1 MLVSKIYSALGNKK
15 KAEAQKVHEQEQLK
29 AKQKEQENQIQ
40 IFTSHNQINMFIVE
54 VIKLMNDGRYRS
66 AISKIYCFFNSDQ
79 CIQISSVQ
87 TLKLIRRYFACLS
100 YIIKKT
106 KASENKP
113 SESKLQTLFLLLK
126 RANELLNEQNRIILT
141 LILKGQS
148 VHSDK
153 NPNINRL
160 SIQMEHSLQDFVKM
174 SSKSV
179 FKGLISYDSELKNDN
194 FDFKKHVQ
202 QKNNP
207 TAQQQESQK
216 EEKKFDINLFDN
228 QEDEITST
236 DRTYKNQSQ
245 KQLEQEERKK
255 KQNQKKKIL
264 FQTKC
269 MIVFSLKLC
278 QFWAFYFKYK
288 NMISQYALSLRKAL
302 DLCNQ
307 LQGCWEDEY
316 QREMV
321 NIKIEVSNFYFEQ
334 QSFDMCQKKM
344 NKVWD
349 NILQQF
355 NIKQYI
361 LQNQYNLPQKQK
373 VRILHSFH
381 DYISLVITVLG
392 NMTLLEEYQGNY
404 SRLIECIRLQV
415 WLALNYL
422 EGVHDDISLICLN
435 NLKNAQKKYAE
446 LLNEEG
452 EILRVLDEVF
462 GIKQE
467 KRNKLKY
474 SNCEDEFQEK
484 LNYKFYKKYKIEKLN
499 KALVIL
505 HKKSKSATKEDLM
518 KAYHLESPKNKLL
531 NLLELQQDEQ
541 QLDAELQQQNLMNQK
556 QITIQLH
563 EEQMIKMNSNN
574 TTLSTRLSESLSSP
588 FLTSISQNNDFL
600 KESFFSPL
608 QAVQFSS
615 LADSQE
621 KQLMIDI
628 IDNIKEEEDFVLSK
642 QQTDQSQ
649 IQKIISMNNLTPK
662 DKLNEN
668 SKISKKPSY
677 LIKKRQL
684 SLVKRP
690 PKQIQK
696 VQFQYGVNQPLVLTT
711 NKYWEPQKLYSE
723 TPLIVEKKKESESPR
738 KIQSENNLD
747 EKETE
752 VTKKQANQQSLEMIN
767 IDKYFKEFIEKDLN
781 SKETNFS
788 LDFIKQG
795 IDFIMEDERFDN
807 KEFYDARK
815 FIEFKL
821 KFRQAVKDGD
831 EELNF
836 NRGKIGLRELVH
848 REFLVYF
855 NFFLKNYYT
864 LIYEQDLQDQE
875 AIYLDFQKKKSL
887 IKQMQE
893 YMIQQK
899 QKKKLSFAQRFMN
912 HRQTLNLHTVYD
924 AKQENERIQKIKEK
938 REQKL
943 MSWLNQK
950 VNNKKFEMTKMQQD
964 QNQQNSQQKSLQH
977 YKEFAKKGI
986 NLIAESTFKDIQ
998 RSNQEIKKIMR
1009 RSSQSMQ
1016 VQDSVVT
1023 SQIKTQESEQ
1033 KTVSRQ
1039 KSPKVNQLSSVAI
1052 RSMRQ
1057 NSEISY
1063 LNISSPSSGQ
1073 NQNSLIWSDC
1083 FYNKVYYNQLAS
1095 SCNMFGTK
1103 QAAKKAKGLGDIAS
1117 IALAMRRQNG
1127 LDATKK
1133 LFNGQDQKK
1142 TRKKTVHRNIL
1153 ELIKK
1158 SSSIT
1163 QKAYDQPL

>member
-15 KAEAQKVHEQEQLK
+15 KAEAQKVQEQEQLK

-40 IFTSHNQINMFIVE
+40 IFTNHNQINMFIVE

-100 YIIKKT
+100 YIVKKA

-113 SESKLQTLFLLLK
+113 SESKLKTLFLLLK

-148 VHSDK
+148 VQSDK

-160 SIQMEHSLQDFVKM
+160 SVQMEHSLQDFVKM
-174 SSKSV
+174 TSKNM
-179 FKGLISYDSELKNDN
+179 FKGLISYDSELKDDN
-194 FDFKKHVQ
+194 FDFKKHVS

-207 TAQQQESQK
+207 ATLQESQNDEK
-216 EEKKFDINLFDN
+216 EFDFSIFENK
-228 QEDEITST
+228 EDDIAST
-236 DRTYKNQSQ
+236 DRAFKYQSQ

-255 KQNQKKKIL
+255 N
-264 FQTKC
+264 
-269 MIVFSLKLC
+269 
-278 QFWAFYFKYK
+278 
-288 NMISQYALSLRKAL
+288 QYALSLRKAL

-307 LQGCWEDEY
+307 VQGCWEDEY

-334 QSFDMCQKKM
+334 QSFHMCQKMM

-373 VRILHSFH
+373 IRIMHSFH

-415 WLALNYL
+415 WLARNYL
-422 EGVHDDISLICLN
+422 EGVHDDISLICSN

-446 LLNEEG
+446 FLNEEG

-467 KRNKLKY
+467 KRNKLKFN
-474 SNCEDEFQEK
+474 NCEDEYQEE
-484 LNYKFYKKYKIEKLN
+484 LNYRFYKKYKLEKLN

-531 NLLELQQDEQ
+531 NLLEINQEEQ
-541 QLDAELQQQNLMNQK
+541 QIDAEQQQQNIINQK

-563 EEQMIKMNSNN
+563 EDQLTKINSNN
-574 TTLSTRLSESLSSP
+574 TTLSTRLSESLGSP
-588 FLTSISQNNDFL
+588 FLTSFCQNNDFL
-600 KESFFSPL
+600 KDSFLSPL
-608 QAVQFSS
+608 QAVQFST
-615 LADSQE
+615 LAESQE
-621 KQLMIDI
+621 KKVMIDI
-628 IDNIKEEEDFVLSK
+628 IDNIKEEDYFALSK
-642 QQTDQSQ
+642 QQTELNQT
-649 IQKIISMNNLTPK
+649 QKIVSINNFTPK
-662 DKLNEN
+662 EKLNDN
-668 SKISKKPSY
+668 SKISDKPSY
-677 LIKKRQL
+677 IIKKRQL
-684 SLVKRP
+684 SFVRKP

-696 VQFQYGVNQPLVLTT
+696 VSFQYGVNQPVVLTT
-711 NKYWEPQKLYSE
+711 NKYWEPQILYSE
-723 TPLIVEKKKESESPR
+723 TPTIVEKEKQQESPK

-752 VTKKQANQQSLEMIN
+752 ASKKQITQPLELIN
-767 IDKYFKEFIEKDLN
+767 IDKYFKEFIEKDLD
-781 SKETNFS
+781 SQETNFS

-795 IDFIMEDERFDN
+795 IGYIMEDEKFDN
-807 KEFYDARK
+807 KEFYDAKK

-848 REFLVYF
+848 REFL
-855 NFFLKNYYT
+855 
-864 LIYEQDLQDQE
+864 DLQDQE

-887 IKQMQE
+887 IKCKIKLNKIFVINYMNKEMQDYMVKQKQMQ
-893 YMIQQK
+893 K
-899 QKKKLSFAQRFMN
+899 QSFAQRFMN
-912 HRQTLNLHTVYD
+912 HRQTLNLHNVYD
-924 AKQENERIQKIKEK
+924 AKQENERLQKIKEK

-943 MSWLNQK
+943 ASLINQK
-950 VNNKKFEMTKMQQD
+950 VSNKKFETTKMQYE
-964 QNQQNSQQKSLQH
+964 QNSQISDQKSIQH

-998 RSNQEIKKIMR
+998 RSSQEIKKIMR

-1016 VQDSVVT
+1016 IQDSIIT

-1033 KTVSRQ
+1033 KTQNRQ
-1039 KSPKVNQLSSVAI
+1039 KSPKSNQFSSVAI
-1052 RSMRQ
+1052 RAIRQ

-1063 LNISSPSSGQ
+1063 LNINSPVSCQ

-1095 SCNMFGTK
+1095 SCNMFGAK

-1117 IALAMRRQNG
+1117 LALKMRRQNG
-1127 LDATKK
+1127 QEATKK

-1142 TRKKTVHRNIL
+1142 IRKKTVHKNIL
-1153 ELIKK
+1153 ELIKN
-1158 SSSIT
+1158 SSIS
-1163 QKAYDQPL
+1163 KKINDQPLQV